1 MKPIERVEI
10 IIKDNNLNPSQL
22 EKIINAGN
30 GTIQTAIKRKAN
42 LKDKTLIQI
51 LSHFSNYRCEWLL
64 LGEGEMLKKD
74 SYYVNNP
81 GEVNEHP
88 ENYSLSTKLLH
99 DTIASL
105 KKDKEFLYKQIDF
118 LNEELSS
125 CLENKKTN
133 VQAS

>member
-10 IIKDNNLNPSQL
+10 IIKDNNLNTSQL

-74 SYYVNNP
+74 SYYVDSSQK
-81 GEVNEHP
+81 VNEAP
-88 ENYSLSTKLLH
+88 ENYGQNTKLLLE
-99 DTIASL
+99 TIEGL
-105 KKDKEFLYKQIDF
+105 KKDKSFLHKQIDF
-118 LNEELSS
+118 LNDQLDG
-125 CLENKKTN
+125 CLENKKN
-133 VQAS
+133 EQQIS